1 MTLASGYPQEIV
13 FNEDENNGMLQ
24 YAGYPITRFIKN
36 QSETSGGSGTAH
48 PNDVGLAR
56 LEGLTIPVG
65 LYTYRYSRE
74 IYDTPREQLEVTVI
88 EEPTHQ
94 RLLENIA
101 PLKSRHNKTK
111 RANKASKSTQ
121 RNMTKNRRQ

>member
-1 MTLASGYPQEIV
+1 MALASGYPQEIV
-13 FNEDENNGMLQ
+13 FNQDENNGLLQ

-36 QSETSGGSGTAH
+36 QSDTFGGSGTS
-48 PNDVGLAR
+48 PTDMGLAR

-65 LYTYRYSRE
+65 LYTYRYSQE

-94 RLLENIA
+94 RLIENIA
-101 PLKSRHNKTK
+101 PSKSKRNKTK
-111 RANKASKSTQ
+111 RNNKVSKT
-121 RNMTKNRRQ
+121 NKTKNQRR